1 MILLK
6 HVSQCAT
13 FSLFKVLESVLCCAR
28 HVVRLLCVV
37 SAAIRPAQMV
47 QETNGVG
54 PHTGA
59 PSHATDAVLKP
70 SDPVPDGAQEV
81 KGIEF
86 DKFREQ
92 DITVSE
98 LVAGMATMGFQASA
112 VSKAVQIVNDMV
124 GDNSGTL
131 LL

>member
-1 MILLK
+1 M
-6 HVSQCAT
+6 
-13 FSLFKVLESVLCCAR
+13 
-28 HVVRLLCVV
+28 

-59 PSHATDAVLKP
+59 PIHATDAVLKP

-86 DKFREQ
+86 DKFRER